1 MGPNERPDPAG
12 RTNPVSTPTLPVD
25 RLPYFP
31 WDLLLPDRATASAH
45 PDGLVDLSVGSPVD
59 RVPPVAR
66 AALAEAANAPGYPTV
81 HGTAAV
87 REAYVGWLSRAHG
100 VSGVDPADVLPTLG
114 SKELIAALPAQLG
127 VGPGDTVVIP
137 EIAYP
142 TYEVG
147 ALLAGAQVRRA
158 DRMVAD
164 DAVRVPLVWLN
175 SPSNPT
181 GRVLSVAHLA
191 KVVAWGRANGAVVV
205 CDECYL
211 DLGWE
216 TTPVSVLHQDVC
228 GNDYT
233 GILAVHSLSKR
244 SNLAG
249 YRAGFVA
256 GDPDLVAA
264 LTALR
269 RHTGAIMPAPI
280 QAAAAAVLGDDGHV
294 MAQRERYATRRAALL
309 EAFEATGFTV
319 TDSEAGLYLWA
330 TRREPAM
337 TSVHWLAERGIMV
350 APGFFYGP
358 AGAEHIRV
366 ALTALDERV
375 ASACARLKG

>member
-1 MGPNERPDPAG
+1 MTA
-12 RTNPVSTPTLPVD
+12 STRPVD
-25 RLPYFP
+25 RLPDFP
-31 WDLLLPDRATASAH
+31 WDLLHGDRDVAERH

-59 RVPPVAR
+59 RVPSAVR
-66 AALAEAANAPGYPTV
+66 AALADAANAPGYPTV

-87 REAYVGWLSRAHG
+87 REAYAGWLSRAHG
-100 VSGVDPADVLPTLG
+100 VTGLDPADVLPTLG
-114 SKELIAALPAQLG
+114 SKEFIAALPAQLG
-127 VGPGDTVVIP
+127 VGAGDTVIVP

-158 DRMVAD
+158 DRMVPGGSG
-164 DAVRVPLVWLN
+164 RVPLVWLN

-205 CDECYL
+205 SDECYL

-216 TTPVSVLHQDVC
+216 TTPVSVLHPDVC
-228 GNDYT
+228 GNDFT
-233 GILAVHSLSKR
+233 GVLAVHSLSKR

-249 YRAGFVA
+249 YRAGFVT
-256 GDPDLVAA
+256 GDPDLVAE

-269 RHTGAIMPAPI
+269 RHTGAIMPGPI
-280 QAAAAAVLGDDGHV
+280 QAAAAAALGDDGHV
-294 MAQRERYATRRAALL
+294 MAQRERYAARRTQLW
-309 EAFEATGFTV
+309 EAFEGAGFTI

-330 TRREPAM
+330 TRAEPAM

-358 AGAEHIRV
+358 AGVQHFRV
-366 ALTALDERV
+366 ALTAPDERV
-375 ASACARLKG
+375 ASACARLAG